1 MRSHTSDTIETIGI
15 GRTYEK
21 IKEAAAILYLF
32 DISTITV
39 DEIDELKIEFRDHI
53 DNPEKHFL
61 LIGNKTDLMLESP
74 SHLTSLFELETIF
87 ISAKRKEN
95 INLIIERLLQTV
107 KSANIG
113 DQAIVSNARHYHS
126 IINTLASLGEA
137 QNGIS
142 TSLSTDLIASDIRT
156 ALHYLGEITGE
167 VTTEDILGNI
177 FGKFCIG
184 K

>member
-1 MRSHTSDTIETIGI
+1 M
-15 GRTYEK
+15 
-21 IKEAAAILYLF
+21 
-32 DISTITV
+32 
-39 DEIDELKIEFRDHI
+39 EFRDHI

-61 LIGNKTDLMLESP
+61 LIGNKTDLMIETP
-74 SHLTSLFELETIF
+74 HHITALFDLETIF

-95 INLIIERLLQTV
+95 INLIIEKLLQTV
-107 KSANIG
+107 KSTNIG

-126 IINTLASLGEA
+126 IVNTLASLGEV
-137 QNGIS
+137 QQGIS
-142 TSLSTDLIASDIRT
+142 DCLLTDLIASDIRT
-156 ALHYLGEITGE
+156 ALHYLGEITGA